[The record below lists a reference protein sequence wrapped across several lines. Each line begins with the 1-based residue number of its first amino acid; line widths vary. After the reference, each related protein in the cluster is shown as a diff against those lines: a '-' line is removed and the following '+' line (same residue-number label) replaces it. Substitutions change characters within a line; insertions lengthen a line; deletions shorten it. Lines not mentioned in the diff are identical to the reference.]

1 MLKCRRVHRLV
12 FGKQRKRCKEC
23 DRGRGNARVESS
35 CDRLAPSRLETKENE
50 VILEKERNG
59 QRRSVGT
66 LSQESVGWGRSVAL
80 AEGGGYYGVVC
91 EGNPNS
97 GAGGG
102 VARALI
108 GWGTSLGGAIQG
120 PRAISEMRWLTLS
133 VSRRLH
139 SPRDGEVRN
148 LP

>member
-59 QRRSVGT
+59 QEGAWEPSLKRVLVGEGRQPWRRGAVIMVWYVRET
-66 LSQESVGWGRSVAL
+66 RIQGR
-80 AEGGGYYGVVC
+80 E
-91 EGNPNS
+91 
-97 GAGGG
+97 G